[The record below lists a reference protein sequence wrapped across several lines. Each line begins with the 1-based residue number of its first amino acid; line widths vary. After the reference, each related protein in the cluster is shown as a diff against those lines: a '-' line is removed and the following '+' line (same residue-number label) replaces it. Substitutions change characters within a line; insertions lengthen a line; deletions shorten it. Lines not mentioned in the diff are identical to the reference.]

1 MSLFSYLVDG
11 LSGNM
16 ILGLTT
22 VSLRTLELALVR
34 VFGFSVSRSPLR
46 CLGFLPFACDTSVL

>member
-34 VFGFSVSRSPLR
+34 CLRVQCEPQPSEVFRFSSF
-46 CLGFLPFACDTSVL
+46 CM